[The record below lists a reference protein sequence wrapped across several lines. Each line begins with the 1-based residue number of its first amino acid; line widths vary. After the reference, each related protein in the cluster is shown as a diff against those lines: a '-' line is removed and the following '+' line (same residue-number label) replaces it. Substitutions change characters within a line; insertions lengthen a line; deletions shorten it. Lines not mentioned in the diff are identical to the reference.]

1 MKRILIMILILFLA
15 AVPALADPLPL
26 LEDYAGDIVVQYD
39 ETDPSAGV
47 FSYSYRYP
55 HPDEKAEGG
64 PEINIFYTDL
74 IGYDLGF
81 TVPIIQEAFEGFDS
95 STVITYT
102 VTCNND
108 DYFSVLVRIEE
119 QNPDIT
125 RVSWNAHVFSRK
137 NGSPGQTYTLPKV
150 LGILSANENEEWL
163 QNRQTEKAD
172 SLIREMVWDI
182 ISENPDNIDY
192 GDLSEELLSGIFFP
206 EEDFYLDENG
216 DPVFYL
222 QPCDVFEEVPEGMDL
237 ITIPIALEDILDE
250 M

>member
-137 NGSPGQTYTLPKV
+137 NGSPG
-150 LGILSANENEEWL
+150 
-163 QNRQTEKAD
+163 
-172 SLIREMVWDI
+172 
-182 ISENPDNIDY
+182 
-192 GDLSEELLSGIFFP
+192 
-206 EEDFYLDENG
+206 
-216 DPVFYL
+216 
-222 QPCDVFEEVPEGMDL
+222 
-237 ITIPIALEDILDE
+237 
-250 M
+250 